1 MILTL
6 KIVSCE
12 IGEKFWGIVTIATGR
27 ITKFLNVK
35 LERAKTVTDFID
47 SRNNN
52 QERGNAK
59 NKNWFED
66 DAANSGEHYDF
77 LEYEGHLEVR
87 TETAIFMV
95 VEPHS
100 GTNRKWMLRISTM
113 RAFDRW
119 ANSTPI
125 ELFFDSD
132 VKLCNYLHDN
142 QLNIYK
148 RLLKYLSEEYD
159 DILDSYE
166 EDKEWYEEN
175 LKKAQG
181 ANVLAEEKEGKGE

>member
-1 MILTL
+1 MQ
-6 KIVSCE
+6 KI
-12 IGEKFWGIVTIATGR
+12 
-27 ITKFLNVK
+27 
-35 LERAKTVTDFID
+35 
-47 SRNNN
+47 
-52 QERGNAK
+52 
-59 NKNWFED
+59 KNWFED

-175 LKKAQG
+175 LKKSSRCQCFG
-181 ANVLAEEKEGKGE
+181 RRKRRKKKEKENKLWKLIIGSRLSRYISQKMRKTCKLLLLGIMIVSHIVKHLLIEMMEIGTGH

>member
-1 MILTL
+1 MID
-6 KIVSCE
+6 
-12 IGEKFWGIVTIATGR
+12 GR
-27 ITKFLNVK
+27 I
-35 LERAKTVTDFID
+35 
-47 SRNNN
+47 
-52 QERGNAK
+52 Q
-59 NKNWFED
+59 
-66 DAANSGEHYDF
+66 
-77 LEYEGHLEVR
+77 HLL
-87 TETAIFMV
+87 
-95 VEPHS
+95 S
-100 GTNRKWMLRISTM
+100 C
-113 RAFDRW
+113 
-119 ANSTPI
+119 
-125 ELFFDSD
+125 FFDSD

>member
-1 MILTL
+1 MQ
-6 KIVSCE
+6 KI
-12 IGEKFWGIVTIATGR
+12 
-27 ITKFLNVK
+27 
-35 LERAKTVTDFID
+35 
-47 SRNNN
+47 
-52 QERGNAK
+52 
-59 NKNWFED
+59 KNWFED

-125 ELFFDSD
+125 ELF
-132 VKLCNYLHDN
+132 LI
-142 QLNIYK
+142 QMLNCAIIYMIISLTFTK
-148 RLLKYLSEEYD
+148 D
-159 DILDSYE
+159 C
-166 EDKEWYEEN
+166 
-175 LKKAQG
+175 
-181 ANVLAEEKEGKGE
+181 

>member
-1 MILTL
+1 MQ
-6 KIVSCE
+6 KI
-12 IGEKFWGIVTIATGR
+12 
-27 ITKFLNVK
+27 
-35 LERAKTVTDFID
+35 
-47 SRNNN
+47 
-52 QERGNAK
+52 
-59 NKNWFED
+59 KNWFED
-66 DAANSGEHYDF
+66 DAANNGEHYDF

-87 TETAIFMV
+87 TGTAIFMV

-100 GTNRKWMLRISTM
+100 GTNYKWMLRISTM

-175 LKKAQG
+175 LKKSSGCQCFG
-181 ANVLAEEKEGKGE
+181 RRKRRKRRINYGN

>member
-1 MILTL
+1 MQ
-6 KIVSCE
+6 KI
-12 IGEKFWGIVTIATGR
+12 R
-27 ITKFLNVK
+27 
-35 LERAKTVTDFID
+35 
-47 SRNNN
+47 
-52 QERGNAK
+52 
-59 NKNWFED
+59 NWFED

-77 LEYEGHLEVR
+77 LEYDGHLEVR

-100 GTNRKWMLRISTM
+100 GTNYKWMLRISTM

-159 DILDSYE
+159 DILELPIFSIFIDEVLSFKSSPTYDASE
-166 EDKEWYEEN
+166 VKSLLEP
-175 LKKAQG
+175 LKSASLHR
-181 ANVLAEEKEGKGE
+181 VTL

>member
-1 MILTL
+1 MQ
-6 KIVSCE
+6 E
-12 IGEKFWGIVTIATGR
+12 I
-27 ITKFLNVK
+27 
-35 LERAKTVTDFID
+35 
-47 SRNNN
+47 
-52 QERGNAK
+52 
-59 NKNWFED
+59 KNWFEN
-66 DAANSGEHYDF
+66 DAVNSGEHYDF

-87 TETAIFMV
+87 TETTIFMV

-100 GTNRKWMLRISTM
+100 GTNYKWMLRISTM

-125 ELFFDSD
+125 EQFFNSD
-132 VKLCNYLHDN
+132 IELCNYLHDN

-166 EDKEWYEEN
+166 EDKAWYEEK
-175 LKKAQG
+175 LQKAQV
-181 ANVLAEEKEGKGE
+181 ANGLVEEKKEKENELWKLIIGFLLSRCISRKIWKMSKLPLLVIMIMNHIVKRLLIEMMEIGTGH

>member
-1 MILTL
+1 MQ
-6 KIVSCE
+6 KI
-12 IGEKFWGIVTIATGR
+12 
-27 ITKFLNVK
+27 
-35 LERAKTVTDFID
+35 
-47 SRNNN
+47 
-52 QERGNAK
+52 
-59 NKNWFED
+59 KNWFED

-119 ANSTPI
+119 VNSTPI

-175 LKKAQG
+175 LKKAHA
-181 ANVLAEEKEGKGE
+181 ANVLAEEKEGKRRKRRINYGN